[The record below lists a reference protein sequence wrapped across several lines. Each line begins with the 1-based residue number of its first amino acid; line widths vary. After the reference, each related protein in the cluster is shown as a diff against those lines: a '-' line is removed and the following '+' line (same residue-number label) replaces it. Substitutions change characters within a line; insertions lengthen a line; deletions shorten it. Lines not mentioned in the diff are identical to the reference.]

1 METSKPFENNN
12 EVDEEQ
18 EFDEEEPSWIELE
31 YRARTSNNAEQIGY
45 SFLKVITIKAP
56 FMWEVFKMIIYLDLE
71 MKL

>member
-45 SFLKVITIKAP
+45 SFFESNNYQSSFHVGG
-56 FMWEVFKMIIYLDLE
+56 VQMIIYLDLE
-71 MKL
+71 